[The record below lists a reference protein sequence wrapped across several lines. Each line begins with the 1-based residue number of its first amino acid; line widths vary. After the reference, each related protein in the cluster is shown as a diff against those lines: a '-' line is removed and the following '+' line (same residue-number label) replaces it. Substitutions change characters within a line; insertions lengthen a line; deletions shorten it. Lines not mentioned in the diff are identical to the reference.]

1 MVLQSILDILV
12 MILQVYFEYQYML
25 LDAQLQF
32 QLIYD
37 THEKHEM

>member
-1 MVLQSILDILV
+1 MILQPILNVLV
-12 MILQVYFEYQYML
+12 MISQVYFEYEHVL

-32 QLIYD
+32 QLIYN